1 MFLTFWKNSISP
13 TITNCFRSYEFFI
26 PLLWVDELFAGRQV
40 EYNVDV
46 RLISIV
52 LELSYKDLGVEGVA
66 ISHDKAGELLELSI
80 SELCASLSVSILT
93 LSDCILESWVQGIF
107 LNAYQIQKSDFP
119 EREKIDVI
127 WVLLAFV
134 GL

>member
-66 ISHDKAGELLELSI
+66 IANDKAGELLELSS
-80 SELCASLSVSILT
+80 SELCASLTVSILT
-93 LSDCILESWVQGIF
+93 LSDCILESWVQGI
-107 LNAYQIQKSDFP
+107 LKNCLLDPKSDFP

>member
-1 MFLTFWKNSISP
+1 
-13 TITNCFRSYEFFI
+13 
-26 PLLWVDELFAGRQV
+26 
-40 EYNVDV
+40 
-46 RLISIV
+46 
-52 LELSYKDLGVEGVA
+52 VEGVA
-66 ISHDKAGELLELSI
+66 IAHDKAGERLELSS
-80 SELCASLSVSILT
+80 SELCASLTVSILT

-107 LNAYQIQKSDFP
+107 KNCLSDSKSDFP

>member
-1 MFLTFWKNSISP
+1 VFLTFWKNSISP

>member
-1 MFLTFWKNSISP
+1 VFLTFWRNSISP
-13 TITNCFRSYEFFI
+13 TITNCFSSYEFFI
-26 PLLWVDELFAGRQV
+26 PLLWVNELFAGRQV

-66 ISHDKAGELLELSI
+66 IAHDKAGERLELSS
-80 SELCASLSVSILT
+80 SELCASLTVSILT
-93 LSDCILESWVQGIF
+93 LSDCILESWVQGI
-107 LNAYQIQKSDFP
+107 LKNCLSDSKSDFP

-127 WVLLAFV
+127 WVLLAVV